1 MSASAPA
8 LDGVWVPVAAD
19 VSGSGLVVA
28 ELRVARFIIEGG
40 HYHIVD
46 RRQQIVDRG
55 ALHWDA
61 AACPCTLDLIGEEGP
76 YAGKRMLALIELNA
90 ERLCVCYDLERCE
103 RPLSMQPQGEQ
114 LLLSITYARALAA
127 RLSS

>member
-1 MSASAPA
+1 
-8 LDGVWVPVAAD
+8 
-19 VSGSGLVVA
+19 
-28 ELRVARFIIEGG
+28 
-40 HYHIVD
+40 
-46 RRQQIVDRG
+46 
-55 ALHWDA
+55 
-61 AACPCTLDLIGEEGP
+61 
-76 YAGKRMLALIELNA
+76 MLALIELNA